1 MSRPFNTQDSGNLR
15 DDGNYTAA
23 GKGQVCIGTKDKNL
37 QFKKLKAIRDNQLCF
52 DCPAPRP
59 TWASV
64 TYGVFLCL
72 DCSATHR
79 SMGVHTTFVRSVDL
93 DEWTQRQ
100 IDAMR
105 LGGNGNARKFF
116 RSHGVSDMHAKIEK
130 KYTSKGSQM
139 YRAELAKLIEAA
151 AVQRGEGTGD
161 DAVVA
166 TGNIL
171 ENLALQ
177 QQKEADQTGMQSAK
191 SSKPATVAQPKGQLA
206 SQMSGTKGKLVVTP
220 PNSGG
225 VPALRKPT
233 GSLPTLRKPAGK
245 PASSTML
252 LKKKPT
258 GGAKLRV
265 NKLAVDDGFDSMD
278 APAPAPAPVAAP
290 APAPVVVQAPVPAPV
305 PAPAPEP
312 PKSTMETGVSK
323 LQSMN
328 ADFFSGL

>member
-23 GKGQVCIGTKDKNL
+23 GKGQICIPTKEKNL

-116 RSHGVSDMHAKIEK
+116 RSHGVSDMHAKIDK
-130 KYTSKGSQM
+130 KYTSKGSQV

-151 AVQRGEGTGD
+151 AVQRGEGTGN

-177 QQKEADQTGMQSAK
+177 QQQEADQAGTQSAK
-191 SSKPATVAQPKGQLA
+191 TLKPATVAQPKAQLA
-206 SQMSGTKGKLVVTP
+206 SQMTGTRGKLVVTP

-225 VPALRKPT
+225 VPVIRKPT

-245 PASSTML
+245 PASTTML
-252 LKKKPT
+252 MKKKPT
-258 GGAKLRV
+258 GAKLRI
-265 NKLAVDDGFDSMD
+265 NKLAVDDDFGSMD
-278 APAPAPAPVAAP
+278 APAPAPAPAP
-290 APAPVVVQAPVPAPV
+290 VVAPAPVPVIVQAPV

-312 PKSTMETGVSK
+312 PKSSMETGVSK